1 MPTLVFEDKFYMC
14 MSKCICAVSRHC
26 ILLSF
31 KIEIYG
37 PLSNFLFLEIK
48 VKPFPDILYTHA
60 YKYMCVF
67 VPLILINS
75 DG

>member
-1 MPTLVFEDKFYMC
+1 MRMC
-14 MSKCICAVSRHC
+14 KCTYTVSRRC

-48 VKPFPDILYTHA
+48 VKPFPDILYTHT
-60 YKYMCVF
+60 YKYMLIF
-67 VPLILINS
+67 VPLILKNS
-75 DG
+75 DGWGGDWSTLDL